1 MDPLKDVYE
10 TRPDFWHFVIALL
23 VFGGMARLAFWRDR
37 YGMRIAAPL
46 VVGIGLLLT
55 FSLLTWARE
64 NGRRIQELGPW
75 AVLVLIQAIILV
87 MTNARRKSRHL

>member
-1 MDPLKDVYE
+1 MNPLTDVYDIQ
-10 TRPDFWHFVIALL
+10 PGLWHVVIGLL

-46 VVGIGLLLT
+46 VVGLALLLT
-55 FSLLTWARE
+55 VSILSWARE

-75 AVLVLIQAIILV
+75 AALVLIQAIILV
-87 MTNARRKSRHL
+87 ITNARRKAKIL